1 MSVDDKNDQ
10 SVMISLDTLLSTDP
24 MLSDLNKD
32 SDLSS
37 NAPNNVDLSALNQVG
52 LGEGYHNRA
61 APLTTAAMPVI
72 QQLDIKAPQK
82 INGFF
87 KFILMTLGIG
97 GLVGGGIYLGTFL
110 QPKKDL
116 TSIQTTLHETTRV
129 QANLNTTVV
138 PPTPKKELAV
148 VATPIKTTTE
158 TTNPTTPT
166 VTEKPK
172 TTSKAKSNKTK
183 RRKSRTKTKTK
194 AKAKKEPEA
203 KPEPQK
209 AAPTPPPQKR
219 SEAND
224 ILKNLKNKKGGGSS
238 TQGKST
244 NGNANSGLPS
254 RLSRRDILSTV
265 RKNQRSV
272 NACKKL
278 VQEKTRVSIR
288 MIINKS
294 GRVSSASLLKPANLQ
309 GSPLDKCMVSRVSRF
324 VFPKFNGPDMSI
336 KLPFIL

>member
-10 SVMISLDTLLSTDP
+10 SVMISLDTLLSTNP

-32 SDLSS
+32 SDVSN
-37 NAPNNVDLSALNQVG
+37 NAPNNVDLSALDQVG
-52 LGEGYHNRA
+52 LGAGYHNRA

-72 QQLDIKAPQK
+72 QQLDIKPKK
-82 INGFF
+82 INGFL

-110 QPKKDL
+110 QPKKPKKEL
-116 TSIQTTLHETTRV
+116 TSTQIALNENTVVQT
-129 QANLNTTVV
+129 NLNTTPT
-138 PPTPKKELAV
+138 PPPKKELAV
-148 VATPIKTTTE
+148 TATSTKITTE
-158 TTNPTTPT
+158 TTNPTTPD
-166 VTEKPK
+166 VTEKTK
-172 TTSKAKSNKTK
+172 TRSKTKSNKTK
-183 RRKSRTKTKTK
+183 RRKYRNKTKTKTK
-194 AKAKKEPEA
+194 KEPDT

-209 AAPTPPPQKR
+209 KAPTPTPKKR

-238 TQGKST
+238 S
-244 NGNANSGLPS
+244 NGTSANSNANNGLPS
-254 RLSRRDILSTV
+254 RLSKDNILSTV

-294 GRVSSASLLKPANLQ
+294 GKVSSASLLKPANLQ